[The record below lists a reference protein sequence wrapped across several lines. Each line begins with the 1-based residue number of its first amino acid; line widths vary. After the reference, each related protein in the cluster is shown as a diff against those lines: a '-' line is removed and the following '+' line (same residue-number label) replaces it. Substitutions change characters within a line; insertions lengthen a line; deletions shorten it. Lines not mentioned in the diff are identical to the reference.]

1 MKAKKFDKKLVLNK
15 KTISDLNNLEMVEV
29 KGGMDRP
36 PSSRCFTVCGGPA
49 C

>member
-15 KTISDLNNLEMVEV
+15 KTISDLNNLEMKSL
-29 KGGMDRP
+29 KGGIKFET
-36 PSSRCFTVCGGPA
+36 SCCFSACGKP